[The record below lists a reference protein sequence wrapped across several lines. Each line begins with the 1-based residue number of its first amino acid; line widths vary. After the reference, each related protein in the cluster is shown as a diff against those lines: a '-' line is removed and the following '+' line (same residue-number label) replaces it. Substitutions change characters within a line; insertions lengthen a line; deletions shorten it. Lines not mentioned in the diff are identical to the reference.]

1 VLARGKRDRVTAE
14 DIHDAWTAWMEIHG
28 EHHESMVPFEQL
40 PQAVR
45 VEDSPFVAAIQA
57 VARRK

>member
-1 VLARGKRDRVTAE
+1 VTAE